1 MRFHGWAFAFLAASA
16 AFGQSPKNSD
26 GKRLEFEVAS
36 IRPSPP
42 PGTNSSVSVGI
53 RFDGSQMR
61 VSQFSIKDYLAI
73 AYNLK
78 DYQVIAPDWV
88 RSARFEINAKIPEG
102 VDRDKIPE
110 MLQSLLADRF
120 EVKFHREKRDFSVY
134 VLTVAKGGL
143 KMKEIPQD
151 AEAEAEARRA
161 PVNVAGSGGPQG
173 VSINLGNGSSFSMAN
188 NRLELKKIGMNSF
201 AETLARF
208 MDRPIVD
215 QTELK
220 GSYDFTLEFT
230 PEDYRAMHLRSAV
243 SAGIVLPPEALRML
257 ESPGDSLF
265 SSLTLV
271 GLKLETRKA
280 PLDVL
285 VVDSA
290 RKMPTEN

>member
-1 MRFHGWAFAFLAASA
+1 MRFHGWALALLAASA
-16 AFGQSPKNSD
+16 AFGQTSQNSD
-26 GKRLEFEVAS
+26 AKRLEFEVAS

-42 PGTNSSVSVGI
+42 PGTTGNVNVGI
-53 RFDGSQMR
+53 RFDGAQMR

-88 RSARFEINAKIPEG
+88 RGARFEINAKIPEG

-110 MLQSLLADRF
+110 MLQTLLADRF

-134 VLTVAKGGL
+134 VLTVAKSGL
-143 KMKEIPQD
+143 KLKEIPKD

-188 NRLELKKIGMNSF
+188 NKLELKKIDMNSF

-215 QTELK
+215 QTALK
-220 GSYDFTLEFT
+220 GNYDFTLEFT

-243 SAGIVLPPEALRML
+243 AAGIVLPPEALRML

-285 VVDSA
+285 VVDSS
-290 RKMPTEN
+290 RKTPTEN